1 MTIVAINIR
10 ALHKYLV
17 RPVERKNRIR
27 NGLQDAGPLADGWEG
42 GGGSRGN
49 RDDGNRNERRE
60 RERGRRMFARTL
72 RLLRPLKIH
81 PGILPATD
89 LNNVAGKGVRR
100 HRLSFL
106 EPPPRPYPHP
116 RGEPWK
122 SKTWREPFP
131 DRPPLPTTPLK
142 SLRAIRKAQHRSL
155 RTCSRSIDFPLSP
168 GYSI

>member
-17 RPVERKNRIR
+17 RPVERERKNRIR

-42 GGGSRGN
+42 GGGSKGN

-89 LNNVAGKGVRR
+89 LNNVAGEGGETPPTLFPRTTAASISSSARR
-100 HRLSFL
+100 AVEIQNL
-106 EPPPRPYPHP
+106 E
-116 RGEPWK
+116 
-122 SKTWREPFP
+122 
-131 DRPPLPTTPLK
+131 
-142 SLRAIRKAQHRSL
+142 
-155 RTCSRSIDFPLSP
+155 RTVS
-168 GYSI
+168 